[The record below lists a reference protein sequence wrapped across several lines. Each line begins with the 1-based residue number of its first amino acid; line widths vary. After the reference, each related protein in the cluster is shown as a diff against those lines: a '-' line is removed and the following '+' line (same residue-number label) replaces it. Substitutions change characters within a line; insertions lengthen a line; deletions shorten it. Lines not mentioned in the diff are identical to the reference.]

1 MNFAPEVRMSQGQTA
16 QERKQQM
23 NWPLSGSAT
32 RPAYPRALTWPRGL
46 GSRGNMVR
54 SRKPN
59 SPDNVD
65 VLGETAAEIHTE
77 RDRVCKH
84 ICRDGTEALGD
95 GEERDTRPGSGSPVV
110 VENVLAQRPDVPD
123 GGAVQFRCRCSRHHA
138 EEEHEDLADE
148 HGEELGKKRRRG
160 SVRITTDVGL
170 VDQHRGDRPE
180 DGVETREECPGE
192 LGPGFRALLDEPEVE
207 GTTSEGDHTPDEREG
222 GNGQAEYTCSISG
235 SSSAGLAR
243 FVISLT

>member
-65 VLGETAAEIHTE
+65 VLGETAA
-77 RDRVCKH
+77 
-84 ICRDGTEALGD
+84 
-95 GEERDTRPGSGSPVV
+95 EERDTRPGSGSPVV